1 MAGVRRESSST
12 RSRRE
17 VPRDSAQEPIRLFCC
32 SAKNDEMSLFW
43 ERTKHFPLIA
53 LFRKSLFPVS
63 FVCVERKIQTMLIVS
78 GGGPHR
84 VHMPHGGLP
93 GDLDDPKSCVDLVW
107 SSIFYFWKFHLIL
120 IVVTNLSKVVLTC
133 CNAGSAGWLT
143 IFTYTLYL
151 KLVSMRAALIHDLPG
166 WHTIFTF
173 TCYFKARV
181 NESNALLGWMI
192 YYFVFWLL
200 PMQVNIE
207 SIWPLWWFSRT
218 WLKWYK
224 VKSNLTLNWIISNL
238 T

>member
-1 MAGVRRESSST
+1 MAGARRESS
-12 RSRRE
+12 RRRE

-32 SAKNDEMSLFW
+32 SAKNW
-43 ERTKHFPLIA
+43 RN
-53 LFRKSLFPVS
+53 VS
-63 FVCVERKIQTMLIVS
+63 FLRTDKTLSIDCVVSKITFSFLVCLCGKKNPNNVDRFRWGSSSCSHASWRITRWSGWPQIVC
-78 GGGPHR
+78 G
-84 VHMPHGGLP
+84 
-93 GDLDDPKSCVDLVW
+93 SCVVFNFLFLKV
-107 SSIFYFWKFHLIL
+107 SSHFNSCDKFKQGSVNMLQCWFCRMVNYFHLHF
-120 IVVTNLSKVVLTC
+120 LSKACVNESSFNT
-133 CNAGSAGWLT
+133 WLAW
-143 IFTYTLYL
+143 
-151 KLVSMRAALIHDLPG
+151 M
-166 WHTIFTF
+166 TF

-207 SIWPLWWFSRT
+207 SIWPLSWFSRT